1 MPTAATISVVACLLW
16 AVAASAQTASS
27 DPVWYPVG
35 QGKPQASQ
43 PQAACKPQSLVP
55 SLHQV
60 ETVQFKAAPEL
71 PTPFKQVETV
81 QFKPVPELPTPLKQ
95 DKIAPPPVEQPG
107 RIVVPQAMK
116 NKLADDEGG
125 LTIRTES
132 PGLDRLTRRWSE
144 DQFFESLRQDAR
156 RRPGMQRVYFPE
168 EEPVSTEVYAG
179 RHSPYMVRYVEPH
192 YVTHGRLLFEQKNFE
207 RYGWDIGPLSPAV
220 EFAMYYYDLA
230 LLPYHV
236 GSHACACDTSAG
248 KCLPGDATPLVIYRE
263 QFSITGLVFEGAAV
277 FGGWFL
283 FP

>member
-1 MPTAATISVVACLLW
+1 MFRGTVPVVFGVCLLW
-16 AVAASAQTASS
+16 AGAASAQTNST

-35 QGKPQASQ
+35 QSKPQAT
-43 PQAACKPQSLVP
+43 KPQPLSP
-55 SLHQV
+55 SIQ
-60 ETVQFKAAPEL
+60 K
-71 PTPFKQVETV
+71 VETV
-81 QFKPVPELPTPLKQ
+81 QFKPAQELPSPFKQ
-95 DKIAPPPVEQPG
+95 DKVAPPPVKQDKVAPPPVPEQPG
-107 RIVVPQAMK
+107 RIVVPQAIK
-116 NKLADDEGG
+116 NRLADDEGG

-144 DQFFESLRQDAR
+144 EQFFESLRQDAR
-156 RRPGMQRVYFPE
+156 RKPGMQRVYFPE

-179 RHSPYMVRYVEPH
+179 RQSPYRVCFVEPH

-220 EFAMYYYDLA
+220 EFAIYYYDLVM
-230 LLPYHV
+230 LPYHV
-236 GSHACACDTSAG
+236 GAHACARCDTSAG

-277 FGGWFL
+277 FGGLFL